1 MKDNNGSYL
10 DFFLLIP
17 FYNNLTGLIRSI
29 QSVRYNP
36 VNYGILIVD
45 DGSMVALQKSDLAD
59 CIKPGLRMEIIRL
72 SENQGIT
79 KALNTGLEWLQEQ
92 DTCQYVARL
101 DCGDLC
107 AESRFHTQIA
117 FLRQHPDIDLVGSW
131 CVFCNFSTGL
141 SYRYSTPTGH
151 EKILR
156 GMYFRNLFI
165 HPTVMWKAEASL
177 KTGKYPENFPH
188 AEDYGFFY
196 QILNKGKGAII
207 PEELVICEINPK
219 GISLNFRKGQL
230 KSRMQ
235 VVKQYGKNGFFSLLG
250 VLKIWILLAIP
261 YKMVLQA
268 KKVVYGIKPVR
279 VIESQKQER
288 LISH

>member
-1 MKDNNGSYL
+1 MKDNNRPYL

-36 VNYGILIVD
+36 VNYGLLIVD
-45 DGSMVALQKSDLAD
+45 DGSKMALQLSDLAAY
-59 CIKPGLRMEIIRL
+59 IQPGQTVKIIRL
-72 SENQGIT
+72 PENQGIT
-79 KALNTGLEWLQEQ
+79 KALNTGLEWLKKR
-92 DTCQYVARL
+92 DDFRFVARL

-107 AESRFHTQIA
+107 IATRFQTQID
-117 FLRQHPDIDLVGSW
+117 FLTLHPDIDLVGSW
-131 CVFCNFSTGL
+131 CVFKNFSTGF
-141 SYRYSTPTGH
+141 SYRYITPTEH
-151 EKILR
+151 KKILR

-165 HPTVMWKAEASL
+165 HPTVMWKADV
-177 KTGKYPENFPH
+177 TGRMGEYPGNFPH

-219 GISLNFRKGQL
+219 GISLHFRKEQL

-235 VVKQYGKNGFFSLLG
+235 VVKQYGKNWFFSLLG
-250 VLKIWILLAIP
+250 VLKIWVLLAIP
-261 YKMVLQA
+261 YRIVFQA
-268 KKVVYGIKPVR
+268 KKVIYGIKPGG
-279 VIESQKQER
+279 VIEGQKQER

>member
-45 DGSMVALQKSDLAD
+45 DGSTVALQQADLAD
-59 CIKPGLRMEIIRL
+59 YIQPGLRVEIIRL
-72 SENQGIT
+72 TENQGIT
-79 KALNTGLEWLQEQ
+79 KALNTGLEWLQEKNN
-92 DTCQYVARL
+92 CQYVARL

-107 AESRFHTQIA
+107 TASRFHTQIA

-131 CVFCNFSTGL
+131 CVFTNFATGL
-141 SYRYSTPTGH
+141 SYRYNTPTEH
-151 EKILR
+151 EKILK

-165 HPTVMWKAEASL
+165 HPTVIWKAETIL
-177 KTGKYPENFPH
+177 RTGKYPETFPH

-207 PEELVICEINPK
+207 PEELVISEINPK
-219 GISLNFRKGQL
+219 GISLNFRKEQL
-230 KSRMQ
+230 KSRMR
-235 VVKQYGKNGFFSLLG
+235 VVRQYGKNGFFSLLG
-250 VLKIWILLAIP
+250 VLKIWVLLAIP

-268 KKVVYGIKPVR
+268 KKIVYGIKPVR
-279 VIESQKQER
+279 VIESQKAVG
-288 LISH
+288 